1 MKRIRLFVNVPV
13 CPGEEITIGDSQA
26 HYLQHVMRLESGA
39 ELIIFNGRGGE
50 YRAEII
56 RMGRHDVSCNV
67 LEFNDVDRELQ
78 IGVHIVQAA
87 CRNEKIETVLQRGTE
102 LGATSFQI
110 VVSRRSDLK
119 LENRKLLSRLK
130 RWQKIVIE
138 AAEQCGRTQI
148 PDIRWRDSLEEIEIY
163 GAAYCLHPEGGVS
176 WAEVRDKVC
185 KARELIFAAGP
196 EGGWDASDLGIL
208 ERKGFLALR
217 FGSRTLRT
225 QTAAPALLSAV
236 QAVLD

>member
-13 CPGEEITIGDSQA
+13 CPGEEITLDGSQA
-26 HYLQHVMRLESGA
+26 HYLRHVMRLEYGS
-39 ELIIFNGRGGE
+39 ELILFNGRGGE

-119 LENRKLLSRLK
+119 LENKKRAPRLN
-130 RWQKIVIE
+130 RWQRIVIE
-138 AAEQCGRTQI
+138 TSEQCDRTKI
-148 PDIRWRDSLEEIEIY
+148 PEIRWCHSQEEIEIH
-163 GAAYCLHPEGGVS
+163 GSAYYLHPEASLS
-176 WAEVRDKVC
+176 WAEMRNQI
-185 KARELIFAAGP
+185 RLSNELTFAIGP

-217 FGSRTLRT
+217 FGPRIMRT

-236 QAVLD
+236 QAILD